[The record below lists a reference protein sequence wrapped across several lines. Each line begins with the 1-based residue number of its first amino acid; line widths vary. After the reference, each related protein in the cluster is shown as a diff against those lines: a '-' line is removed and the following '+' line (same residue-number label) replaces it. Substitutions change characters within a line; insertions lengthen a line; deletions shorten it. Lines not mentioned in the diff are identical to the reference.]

1 MSQAQETLRIL
12 LVDDELLVREELG
25 AILEESGYDVITGAD
40 GEEGLALFRSERPD
54 MVITDV
60 RMPRRDG
67 LSVAMTIR
75 EEAPSVPVTVIT
87 GHGTEAMAIKALRAG
102 VTDFVKKPVR
112 LEDLKAALSR
122 MRAAHHKPS
131 TEPALIHPAAVEVV
145 ELLWSYKLQNDLEV
159 VPSFVDML
167 VSRCAASLSATGAME
182 LSLALR
188 ELIINAVEHGNLGV
202 SFAEKTRALES
213 GSMTQLLQERGADPE
228 RHARRVEVQA
238 HLKEGLLTVQIKDEG
253 EGFDGARLP
262 DPLDL
267 SRQLAPNGR
276 GLLLARM
283 SVDSIEYNDIGNLV
297 IVTKAVN
304 APGEAP

>member
-1 MSQAQETLRIL
+1 MDKERLTIL
-12 LVDDELLVREELG
+12 LVDDEELVREELG

-40 GEEGLALFRSERPD
+40 GEEGLALFRSRGPD

-67 LSVAMTIR
+67 LSLAMTIR

-112 LEDLKAALSR
+112 LEDLDAALSR
-122 MRAAHHKPS
+122 MRAVS
-131 TEPALIHPAAVEVV
+131 QELTTEPALSHPEAVELV
-145 ELLWSYKLQNDLEV
+145 ELLWSYRLDNELAV

-167 VSRCAASLSATGAME
+167 VARCGAGLPPPAAME
-182 LSLALR
+182 LGLALR
-188 ELIINAVEHGNLGV
+188 ELLINAVEHGNLGIT
-202 SFAEKTRALES
+202 FDEKTLALES
-213 GSMTQLLQERGADPE
+213 GTMASLVAQRASDPALGS
-228 RHARRVEVQA
+228 RHVKVRA
-238 HLKEGLLTVQIKDEG
+238 HLSDGVLTVQVQAQG
-253 EGFDGARLP
+253 EGFDWATLP

-267 SRQLAPNGR
+267 SHQMAPNGR

-283 SVDSIEYNDIGNLV
+283 SVDSLEYNDLGNLV
-297 IVTKAVN
+297 TITKRLT
-304 APGEAP
+304 PS

>member
-1 MSQAQETLRIL
+1 MADKKSTIL

-25 AILEESGYDVITGAD
+25 AILEEEGYSVVTGAD
-40 GEEGLALFRSERPD
+40 GEEGLELFRKERPD

-67 LSVAMTIR
+67 LSLAMTIR
-75 EEAPSVPVTVIT
+75 HEAPNVPVTIIT

-112 LEDLKAALSR
+112 LEDLHAALIR
-122 MRAAHHKPS
+122 MDAALIVSPP
-131 TEPALIHPAAVEVV
+131 EPALPRPEAVELV
-145 ELLWSYKLQNDLEV
+145 ELLWSYRLDNDLGT
-159 VPSFVDML
+159 VPAFVDLL
-167 VSRCAASLSATGAME
+167 VHRCGGGLAPTGAME

-202 SFAEKTRALES
+202 TFTEKTHALES
-213 GSMTQLLQERGADPE
+213 GELMELLAQRAGEPGRTD
-228 RHARRVEVQA
+228 RRVTVRA
-238 HLKEGLLTVQIKDEG
+238 HVADGLISVQIADEG
-253 EGFDGARLP
+253 AGFDRDSLA

-267 SRQLAPNGR
+267 TTQLAPNGR

-283 SVDSIEYNDIGNLV
+283 SVDSLEFNDIGNLV
-297 IVTKAVN
+297 TITKKLQA
-304 APGEAP
+304 